1 MGNVIPLH
9 QPLDERRLHE
19 ALREITDASTTS
31 VVLIATGPGYVGVR
45 SFGPADQVKQAMLET
60 ISDQSEAY
68 RLRQAL
74 QQIADFGPG
83 LTHEWAEHVRQV
95 ARNALKG

>member
-1 MGNVIPLH
+1 MGEVIPLH
-9 QPLDERRLHE
+9 QPLDERRLHD
-19 ALREITDASTTS
+19 ALREITGDDTTA

-45 SFGPADQVKQAMLET
+45 SFGPADQVKEAMRET
-60 ISDQSEAY
+60 LNDQSESY

-74 QQIADFGPG
+74 QQIADHGPG
-83 LTHEWAEHVRQV
+83 ITHGWAEHVRQV